1 MLERYHNKLSEGERG
16 IQESIQ
22 GVRRAIQQEVKD
34 VEREYQK
41 RRRAIEKGYARETH
55 AVKEELSEV
64 SNGGVGER
72 QRKKEVGDACAER
85 RSDALSAHTKAIE
98 ACQDILNESLYQV
111 RDVRACRLPHP

>member
-1 MLERYHNKLSEGERG
+1 M
-16 IQESIQ
+16 
-22 GVRRAIQQEVKD
+22 RRAIQQEVKD

-64 SNGGVGER
+64 SDG
-72 QRKKEVGDACAER
+72 CAER
-85 RSDALSAHTKAIE
+85 RSDARSAHTKAIE

-111 RDVRACRLPHP
+111 RDVRAYQLPHP